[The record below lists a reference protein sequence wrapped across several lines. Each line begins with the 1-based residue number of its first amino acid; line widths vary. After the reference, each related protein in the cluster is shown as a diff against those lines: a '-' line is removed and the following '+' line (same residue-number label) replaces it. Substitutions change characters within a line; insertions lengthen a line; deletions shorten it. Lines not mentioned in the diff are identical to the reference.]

1 MNPVIIIAGH
11 AAAGK
16 TTLARR
22 LASSL
27 RFSFVDLGSVVRQT
41 ALDFLQVTNSEN
53 VIRQKL
59 ADEVAIDAYL
69 QTLKL
74 VPVVNDNGFLEVEVN
89 GKRLNVEDP
98 KLREAFLDDQTLVLA
113 RTMRPNLVSLQREA
127 TELKP
132 VVFSARNAVAF
143 SEDES
148 IRIFI
153 NPGMTARVR
162 RRARYEGD
170 EYGNLPR
177 VGRRDLISRVVA
189 KEKES
194 IDLKVALSRQLIDQ
208 ESFVV
213 FENDGSIEQN
223 LSRLTEL
230 TVELMT
236 EKGWILQPEKER
248 VLTASISSERR

>member
-22 LASSL
+22 LASGL

-41 ALDFLQVTNSEN
+41 ALDFLEVANSED
-53 VIRQKL
+53 VTRQKL
-59 ADEVAIDAYL
+59 SDEVAIGTYL

-74 VPVVNDNGFLEVEVN
+74 VPVVDDNGSLEVEIN
-89 GKRLNVEDP
+89 RKRLNVEDP
-98 KLREAFLDDQTLVLA
+98 KLREAFLDDRTLVLA
-113 RTMRPNLVSLQREA
+113 RTMRPSLISLQREA
-127 TELKP
+127 AKLKP
-132 VVFSARNAVAF
+132 VVFSARNATAF

-148 IRIFI
+148 VRIFI
-153 NPGMTARVR
+153 NSGMTARVR

-177 VGRRDLISRVVA
+177 VERRDLISRVVA

-194 IDLKVALSRQLIDQ
+194 IDLGVALSHQLINQ
-208 ESFVV
+208 EGFVV
-213 FENDGSIEQN
+213 FENDGSIEQSMSE
-223 LSRLTEL
+223 LREL
-230 TVELMT
+230 TVKLMT
-236 EKGWILQPEKER
+236 EKGWVLRSEKER
-248 VLTASISSERR
+248 ISVASVSPERR